1 VLQIC
6 QNLRRKPEYQNTI
19 LIALVGAED
28 LAGDGLAQQG
38 FNEVFRKPFD
48 VALLAERI
56 RRMVAERK
64 NLI

>member
-1 VLQIC
+1 M
-6 QNLRRKPEYQNTI
+6 
-19 LIALVGAED
+19 
-28 LAGDGLAQQG
+28 AGEGLTQQG